1 MSHMKIYINTSP
13 LTSGHAGRGI
23 GQYTRLLVQAIKQ
36 YTDITLVESEH
47 IADVTHHPFF
57 DLFFLTLPFIKS
69 TPTLVTIH
77 DVIPLVYPE
86 AYPPGLRGTAKL
98 WIQKNNLAS
107 VQHVVTDSDCSTK
120 DVVHYLSQQP
130 RKVSTVYLAADPT
143 FAPASKQS
151 IDKVM
156 QMYHLTSP
164 YFLYVGDINYNKN
177 LPGLLKAFSTIQD
190 RALLVIVSKTLR
202 RNNPAAAALFSLID
216 VLGIEDRLRILNNV
230 PNQPTDEMSAL
241 YSGAHFYIQPS
252 LYEGFGLPVLEAQA
266 CEIPVISSSG
276 GSLLEIC
283 GDSTWTFNPQN
294 QSEFEDVLS
303 KSLSVSAQERTKI
316 VEKGNSNHQRFDW
329 QKTAKAMM
337 ELYQQCA
344 R

>member
-1 MSHMKIYINTSP
+1 MKIYINTSP

-36 YTDITLVESEH
+36 YTDIILVENEH
-47 IADVTHHPFF
+47 VADVTHHPFF
-57 DLFFLTLPFIKS
+57 DLFFLTLPHRKS
-69 TPTLVTIH
+69 IPTLVTIH
-77 DVIPLVYPE
+77 DVIPLVFPN
-86 AYPPGLRGTAKL
+86 AYPPGLRGMVKL

-107 VQHVVTDSDCSTK
+107 TKHIVTDSDCSTK
-120 DVVHYLSQQP
+120 DVVHYLSQP
-130 RKVSTVYLAADPT
+130 HDRVSTVYLAADPT
-143 FAPASKQS
+143 FAPASKHS
-151 IDKVM
+151 VDKVK

-177 LPGLLKAFSTIQD
+177 LPGLLQAFSTIQD

-202 RNNPAAAALFSLID
+202 RNNPVAAALFSLID

-230 PNQPTDEMSAL
+230 PNQPTDEVSAL

-276 GSLLEIC
+276 GSLPEIC
-283 GDSTWTFNPQN
+283 GDSTWTFDPQN
-294 QSEFEDVLS
+294 QSEFEDVIS
-303 KSLSVSAQERTKI
+303 RSLSVSTQERAEI
-316 VEKGNSNHQRFDW
+316 IEKGVSNNHRFSW